1 VFLTKDGRKLV
12 SQNKELDKRVN
23 ETTLN
28 GVSAADFE
36 TTLRTLEKMK
46 SNLLST
52 LDSAPADPAASE
64 SEARERAS
72 LR

>member
-1 VFLTKDGRKLV
+1 
-12 SQNKELDKRVN
+12 
-23 ETTLN
+23 
-28 GVSAADFE
+28 VSAADFE